1 MEIAFF
7 DFDGTVTKR
16 DSLIEFIKYSVGEIE
31 YYKGLII
38 LSPILFLYL
47 LKIVSNQFAKE
58 KLIKHFF
65 GGWNFATFRR
75 VADEYSQNEID
86 LIVRQSAVEKI
97 KWHQKR
103 GDKVVI
109 VSASIECWLEKWC
122 DKYNLELIGTKL
134 EVINGKLTG
143 NFLTKN
149 CYGKE
154 KVRRIKERYNLL
166 DYQDIYVYGDSKGD
180 KEMLLLAD
188 KYSRFYKEF
197 DE

>member
-7 DFDGTVTKR
+7 DFDGTVTR
-16 DSLIEFIKYSVGEIE
+16 EDSLIEFIKYSVGEIE

-65 GGWNFATFRR
+65 GGWDFSTFKR
-75 VADEYSQNEID
+75 VADEYSLSEID
-86 LIVRQSAVEKI
+86 SIVRQSAIEKI

-122 DKYNLELIGTKL
+122 QKHNIELIATKL

-154 KVRRIKERYNLL
+154 KVRRIKERYNLYE
-166 DYQDIYVYGDSKGD
+166 YQDIYVYGDSKGD
-180 KEMLLLAD
+180 REMLLLAD